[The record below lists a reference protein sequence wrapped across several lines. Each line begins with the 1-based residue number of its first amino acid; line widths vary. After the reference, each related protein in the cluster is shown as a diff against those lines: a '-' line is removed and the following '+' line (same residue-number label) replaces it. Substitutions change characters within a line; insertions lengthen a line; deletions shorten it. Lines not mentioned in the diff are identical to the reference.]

1 LATVTGG
8 TATTTTLIGIP
19 MSPALASLPTG
30 NVMAAGGY
38 FANITDF
45 ATVDAAI
52 LDDINPIH
60 PIYGPT
66 NGLSVTGMLFVPN
79 RGVLRMRPGDY
90 VFYDPQTGWPI
101 LLSGRAAAAAGWVH
115 T

>member
-1 LATVTGG
+1 
-8 TATTTTLIGIP
+8 
-19 MSPALASLPTG
+19 MSPALASLPAG
-30 NVMAAGGY
+30 NILNASGY

-45 ATVDAAI
+45 ATVDGAI
-52 LDDINPIH
+52 LDDINPTH

-66 NGLSVTGMLFVPN
+66 NGMTPQGLLFVPN

-101 LLSGRAAAAAGWVH
+101 LVSGRAAAAAGWVH

>member
-1 LATVTGG
+1 MATVTGG

-52 LDDINPIH
+52 LVDINPIH

>member
-1 LATVTGG
+1 
-8 TATTTTLIGIP
+8 
-19 MSPALASLPTG
+19 
-30 NVMAAGGY
+30 MAAGGY

-101 LLSGRAAAAAGWVH
+101 LVSGRAAAAAGWVH

>member
-1 LATVTGG
+1 LATITGG

>member
-1 LATVTGG
+1 MATVTGG
-8 TATTTTLIGIP
+8 TALTTTLIGIP
-19 MSPALASLPTG
+19 MSPALASLPAG
-30 NVMAAGGY
+30 NILNASGY

-66 NGLSVTGMLFVPN
+66 NGVTPQGLLFVPN

-101 LLSGRAAAAAGWVH
+101 LVSGRAAAAAGWVH

>member
-1 LATVTGG
+1 MATVTGG

-79 RGVLRMRPGDY
+79 RGVLSMRPGDY